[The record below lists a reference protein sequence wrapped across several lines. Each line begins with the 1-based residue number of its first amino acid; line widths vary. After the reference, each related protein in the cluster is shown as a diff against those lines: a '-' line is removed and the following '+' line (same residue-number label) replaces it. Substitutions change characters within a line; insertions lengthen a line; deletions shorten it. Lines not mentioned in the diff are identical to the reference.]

1 MTISDDLLFEVA
13 YDYYVKNILQ
23 KDIAKKLGVSRVQVS
38 KYLKMA
44 VERKIVRIE
53 VVPPKIPQKLES
65 QYSLLF
71 NQKFGLRKLLLTTG
85 HTNNQLLLQS
95 LARKTWEFLSDL
107 PNESM
112 NIGIGWGTTMF
123 TLATYDFR
131 IEKFKWNVL
140 PLSGGTFKLSDKHFD
155 SNFIAQNFAE
165 RSGAKAIP
173 VYFPFLMDNHEQKK
187 QFQETEEFKYLNSI
201 WSNLDIV
208 ICSVGYSISRSPLFR
223 QNVFDGSILDR
234 LEKLGIVGDIL
245 THYFD
250 INGKIYDLDFMQKVN
265 NITMEQ
271 YMKAKTKIVVAGG
284 FHKIESIVGLLRG
297 NLTDI
302 LITDE
307 NTAKNVIEYIS
318 EKNWR

>member
-13 YDYYVKNILQ
+13 YDYYIKNVLQ

-65 QYSLLF
+65 EYNNLF
-71 NQKFGLRKLLLTTG
+71 NQKFGLKKLLLTTG

-95 LARKTWEFLSDL
+95 LARKAWEFLSDL
-107 PNESM
+107 PNEPT

-123 TLATYDFR
+123 TLATFDFK
-131 IEKFKWNVL
+131 IEKSKWNVL
-140 PLSGGTFKLSDKHFD
+140 PLSGGTFRLSDKHFD

-173 VYFPFLMDNHEQKK
+173 VYFPFLMDNGEQRQQLQK
-187 QFQETEEFKYLNSI
+187 TEEFRYVDSI
-201 WSNLDIV
+201 WNNLDVV

-223 QNVFDGSILDR
+223 QNVFDGSVLDR

-250 INGKIYDLDFMQKVN
+250 INGKVHDLDFMQKVN
-265 NITMEQ
+265 NVTMEQ

-307 NTAKNVIEYIS
+307 NTARNIIEYIS